1 MLCSVRPVNISR
13 TALSELSGRLLMKF
27 RGVSLV
33 LQDQGDEEFCVAQT
47 LAQLHW
53 SGFCC
58 ACWASWCRTPCSTPR
73 ERVVE
78 NRQRAPSLACEAA
91 ARLFVCPQAWHRQVV
106 CKGSKLTRLNSF
118 WFQAGEAIEQA
129 VDAQIFSS
137 RYTLMT
143 TKGCDSE
150 RMVCRTRAVRYW
162 SFEISENVGRG
173 T

>member
-1 MLCSVRPVNISR
+1 MACPWFSKIKAMRNFALRRPLPNSIGLVFVAPAGPLGVEHLAVRLERGWSR
-13 TALSELSGRLLMKF
+13 TVSELRVLLAK
-27 RGVSLV
+27 
-33 LQDQGDEEFCVAQT
+33 
-47 LAQLHW
+47 QL
-53 SGFCC
+53 
-58 ACWASWCRTPCSTPR
+58 
-73 ERVVE
+73 
-78 NRQRAPSLACEAA
+78 L
-91 ARLFVCPQAWHRQVV
+91 VCPQAWHRQVV